1 MGSLPARSTAPI
13 ASIAAAA
20 AIATATTTAA
30 AATTTTTATETTRA
44 LRALFGF
51 VDAEGAPV
59 EHRAVHGCDGFGCL
73 GVVAHGHECES
84 ARLPSLAVED
94 DMNVGH
100 RAVLRKGFTDGF
112 GG

>member
-20 AIATATTTAA
+20 AIATA
-30 AATTTTTATETTRA
+30 TTTATETTRA